1 MTSPLLQ
8 DYNVFERPNLYPL
21 TTKQYEEH
29 KETADIIQWGRE
41 NPVKFAEEFFGIE
54 LMDFQIYIIERTW
67 TAEQAVWCCSRNAGK
82 SILGAIY
89 IMLRSLLIPNH
100 QTYICTGVGSQSIE
114 LFQKIEKLSKN
125 QIPSFKS
132 LTNVFGNELVKAHGS
147 DGFVHDPSSHSFR
160 LYNGSGVHTLNG
172 AISNLRSKRS
182 NLNFYDE
189 CGFAP
194 DELFNVTMPFLAQN
208 SKFALGVNYSDDDAL
223 MEPRPFPNQAI
234 FASSA
239 GRTDQFF
246 YKKYRECSIRMDAGD
261 DRYFCADIDC
271 DAVIGAT
278 RHGILLSEPLLNQE
292 TIDSAMRKDKDAALR
307 EYRNIFQTEGG
318 NGQLIKRASI
328 VRNSYPYVPQMAN
341 TDRSQ
346 YIISWDPAR
355 QADNS
360 TVCIAKLWKD
370 QHVGWKMRIENV
382 VVLIDRLSKAKRMM
396 NAPNQVEEVKNI
408 ILDYNGPEAAD
419 YENIAA
425 IMVDSGSG
433 GAGIPLT
440 DYLSNDWERN
450 GVKHRGLIDPEFNEG
465 DDKKFPNAVSGK
477 LHLISPIKYR
487 SMMFE
492 EMKQL
497 IDLGVVE
504 FPEEYTQR
512 GYVNLIYQVD
522 KDNNTT
528 QIYSYPQEKAEKQLK
543 KEGYHIDTM
552 PYTLSPDEELALTQ
566 IDMMKNEVVNMYR
579 FTTASGQDRFD
590 LAPDKAKTMHDD
602 RNYTLLLCCHYLAQL
617 RREPITNKRAHKYTI
632 NDIADLPVN
641 AARRFSI
648 LN

>member
-1 MTSPLLQ
+1 M
-8 DYNVFERPNLYPL
+8 
-21 TTKQYEEH
+21 
-29 KETADIIQWGRE
+29 
-41 NPVKFAEEFFGIE
+41 
-54 LMDFQIYIIERTW
+54 
-67 TAEQAVWCCSRNAGK
+67 
-82 SILGAIY
+82 
-89 IMLRSLLIPNH
+89 
-100 QTYICTGVGSQSIE
+100 
-114 LFQKIEKLSKN
+114 
-125 QIPSFKS
+125 
-132 LTNVFGNELVKAHGS
+132 
-147 DGFVHDPSSHSFR
+147 
-160 LYNGSGVHTLNG
+160 
-172 AISNLRSKRS
+172 KRS

-208 SKFALGVNYSDDDAL
+208 SKFAMGVDYSELDAL
-223 MEPRPFPNQAI
+223 MEPKPFPNQAI

-246 YKKYRECSIRMDAGD
+246 FKKYRECSIRMDAGD

-278 RHGILLSEPLLNQE
+278 RHGVLLSEPLLNQE

-318 NGQLIKRASI
+318 NGQLIKRSEI
-328 VRNSYPYVPQMAN
+328 VRNSYPYVPEMSN
-341 TDRSQ
+341 TDHSQ
-346 YIISWDPAR
+346 YIIAWDPAR

-360 TVCIAKLWKD
+360 TISVAKIWND
-370 QHVGWKMRIENV
+370 PHVGWKMRIENV
-382 VVLIDRLSKAKRMM
+382 VILVDRLSKNKRML
-396 NAPNQVEEVKNI
+396 NAPNQVEELKKI
-408 ILDYNGPEAAD
+408 ILDYNGPAAAD

-440 DYLSNDWERN
+440 DYLSYDWECN

-465 DDKKFPNAVSGK
+465 DDKKFPNAVSDK
-477 LHLISPIKYR
+477 LHLISPTKFR

-497 IDLGVVE
+497 IELNVVE

-522 KDNNTT
+522 KDNNAT
-528 QIYSYPQEKAEKQLK
+528 QIFSYPQERAEKQLK
-543 KEGYHIDTM
+543 KDGVRIDTI
-552 PYTLSPDEELALTQ
+552 PYTLSPDEEIALTQ

-579 FTTASGQDRFD
+579 FTSASGQDRFD
-590 LAPDKAKTMHDD
+590 LAPDKAKIMHDD

-617 RREPITNKRAHKYTI
+617 RRTPITSKRKNSYTRK
-632 NDIADLPVN
+632 DIVNLPITK
-641 AARRFSI
+641 ATRFRMI
-648 LN
+648 D